1 MKRWKKS
8 IELREDNFVQVAKMP
23 FVTEIS
29 KEKEDCRVYMGGL
42 TGSLFSSVGLYV
54 YVGNVKAGIGDWLVQ
69 DVCDHWEVM
78 GAAEWNARKD
88 EEI

>member
-8 IELREDNFVQVAKMP
+8 IELREDNFVQVAKMD
-23 FVTEIS
+23 FVTGIS
-29 KEKEDCRVYMGGL
+29 KEKEDCHVYMGGL
-42 TGSLFSSVGLYV
+42 TCSLFSSVGLYIH
-54 YVGNVKAGIGDWLVQ
+54 VGDVKAGIGDWLVQ

-78 GAAEWNARKD
+78 DAAKWERRKD

>member
-8 IELREDNFVQVAKMP
+8 IELREDNFVEVAKMP
-23 FVTEIS
+23 FVTGIS
-29 KEKEDCRVYMGGL
+29 KYVQEGYTSYGGL
-42 TGSLFSSVGLYV
+42 ETVPTRIYLYV
-54 YVGNVKAGIGDWLVQ
+54 RVGDVKACIGDWLVQ

-78 GAAEWNARKD
+78 GAAEWERRKD